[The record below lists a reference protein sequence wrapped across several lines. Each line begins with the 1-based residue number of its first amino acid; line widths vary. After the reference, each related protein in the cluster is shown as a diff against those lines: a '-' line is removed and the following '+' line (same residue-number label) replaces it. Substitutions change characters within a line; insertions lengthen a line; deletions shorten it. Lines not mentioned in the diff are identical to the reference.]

1 MKTDELIGLLAAD
14 TAPVQRHVGER
25 RLAVALGAG
34 VLLGVAWVLAQFGLR
49 ADLAQVAG
57 TAPFAIK
64 VAMPLAVAVL
74 GAAAVFRLGHPGM
87 RLGAL
92 RTGLGLPVLLL
103 WAWAVWVWAGAEPAQ
118 RSDLLWG
125 STWRVCSFNVAMT
138 ALPMLALAL
147 WHLRGLAPT
156 RPGWAGAAAGWLAG
170 GVGAA
175 AYALHC
181 PEMDAPF
188 LAVWYVLGMLVPT
201 ALGALVGPRVLRW

>member
-1 MKTDELIGLLAAD
+1 MKTEDLIGLLAAD
-14 TAPVQRHVGER
+14 AAPVPRHVGER
-25 RLAVALGAG
+25 RLALALVGG
-34 VLLGVAWVLAQFGLR
+34 TLLALAWVQGSYGVR
-49 ADLAQVAG
+49 ADLTEVAG
-57 TAPFAIK
+57 TVPFLIK

-92 RTGLGLPVLLL
+92 GAVLGLPVLLL
-103 WAWAVWVWAGAEPAQ
+103 WVWALLVWSGADPAQ
-118 RSDLLWG
+118 RDTLLWG
-125 STWRVCSFNVAMT
+125 DTWRVCSMNVALT
-138 ALPMLALAL
+138 ALPVLALAL
-147 WHLRGLAPT
+147 WYLRGLAPT
-156 RPGWAGAAAGWLAG
+156 RPAWAGAAAGWLAG

-201 ALGALVGPRVLRW
+201 ALGAMAGHRLLRW

>member
-1 MKTDELIGLLAAD
+1 MKTDDLIDLLTAD
-14 TAPVQRHVGER
+14 TTPVPRHVGEQ
-25 RLAVALGAG
+25 RLALTLGGGALLA
-34 VLLGVAWVLAQFGLR
+34 LAWVLGSYGLR

-57 TAPFAIK
+57 TLPFVIK

-87 RLGAL
+87 RLGTL
-92 RTGLGLPVLLL
+92 GGLLGLPVVLL
-103 WAWAVWVWAGAEPAQ
+103 WGWALLVWSGAEPTQ
-118 RSDLLWG
+118 RDTLLWG
-125 STWRVCSFNVAMT
+125 DTWRVCSINVALT
-138 ALPMLALAL
+138 ALPVLALAF
-147 WHLRGLAPT
+147 WYLRGLAPT
-156 RPGWAGAAAGWLAG
+156 RPAWAGAAAGWLAG

-201 ALGALVGPRVLRW
+201 ALGALAGPRLLRW

>member
-1 MKTDELIGLLAAD
+1 MKTDDLIGLLAAD

-74 GAAAVFRLGHPGM
+74 GALAVFRLGHPGM

-147 WHLRGLAPT
+147 WYLRGLAPT
-156 RPGWAGAAAGWLAG
+156 RPGWAGATAGWLAG

>member
-14 TAPVQRHVGER
+14 TAPVPRHVGER
-25 RLAVALGAG
+25 RLVLALGGGA
-34 VLLGVAWVLAQFGLR
+34 LLALAWVLWVYGLR

-57 TAPFAIK
+57 TAPFALK
-64 VAMPLAVAVL
+64 LVMPLAVAVL

-92 RTGLGLPVLLL
+92 GGAQALPVLLL
-103 WAWAVWVWAGAEPAQ
+103 WAWAALVWAGSDPVQ
-118 RSDLLWG
+118 RDAMLWG
-125 STWRVCSFNVAMT
+125 QTWRVCSVNVALT
-138 ALPMLALAL
+138 ALPVLGLGL
-147 WHLRGLAPT
+147 WYLRGLAPT
-156 RPGWAGAAAGWLAG
+156 RPAWAGAAAGWLAG

-188 LAVWYVLGMLVPT
+188 LAVWYVLGMAVPT
-201 ALGALVGPRVLRW
+201 VLGALAGPRLLRW

>member
-1 MKTDELIGLLAAD
+1 MKTEDLIGLLAAD
-14 TAPVQRHVGER
+14 AAPVPRHVGER
-25 RLAVALGAG
+25 RLVLALAG
-34 VLLGVAWVLAQFGLR
+34 GTLLALAWVQGSYGVR
-49 ADLAQVAG
+49 ADLAEVAG
-57 TAPFAIK
+57 TVPFLIK

-92 RTGLGLPVLLL
+92 GAVLGLPVLLL
-103 WAWAVWVWAGAEPAQ
+103 WVWALLVWSGADPAQ
-118 RSDLLWG
+118 RGTLLWG
-125 STWRVCSFNVAMT
+125 DTWRVCSMNVALT
-138 ALPMLALAL
+138 ALPVLALAL
-147 WHLRGLAPT
+147 WYLRGLAPT
-156 RPGWAGAAAGWLAG
+156 RPAWAGAAAGWLAG

-201 ALGALVGPRVLRW
+201 ALGTFAGHRLLRW